1 MSGMNRICGDEDFY
15 FSLLEQFCRQ
25 HAGDGGVLMEKLAV
39 GDRAAMVQVAHALR
53 GVAGAL
59 GAEKVQQLAR
69 ALEEMIRAE
78 ADEEALRS
86 ALQELVNA
94 LVALVSK
101 LQALF
106 GNVQA
111 AAPLIGNKAA
121 AQPVQETLQAL
132 MELLS
137 RNDVAAA
144 DLFESSRSIL
154 EQSLGVDAQRL
165 GRQIENF
172 DYADAVETIR
182 LMLHRQG

>member
-1 MSGMNRICGDEDFY
+1 M
-15 FSLLEQFCRQ
+15 
-25 HAGDGGVLMEKLAV
+25 
-39 GDRAAMVQVAHALR
+39 
-53 GVAGAL
+53 
-59 GAEKVQQLAR
+59 
-69 ALEEMIRAE
+69 
-78 ADEEALRS
+78 
-86 ALQELVNA
+86 
-94 LVALVSK
+94 
-101 LQALF
+101 
-106 GNVQA
+106 
-111 AAPLIGNKAA
+111 IGNKAA